1 MGVGGRY
8 FRLTS
13 ELSLGAVEVWFIGYF
28 FMEFVDSVLDHHICG
43 FEWPNLHFFFFF
55 FGWGCLD

>member
-1 MGVGGRY
+1 MVH
-8 FRLTS
+8 
-13 ELSLGAVEVWFIGYF
+13 WIF

-43 FEWPNLHFFFFF
+43 FEWPNLHFFFSF